1 MKAFCEYFASSG
13 NLALTSVPSQTRR
26 DITSAE
32 MAACPTKSW
41 FGLRDNCS
49 QTSVVDSS

>member
-32 MAACPTKSW
+32 I
-41 FGLRDNCS
+41 G
-49 QTSVVDSS
+49 SVPN